1 MTKIK
6 TRLGI
11 SAPLFILVA
20 WFLGEV
26 ANAADKVRISVS
38 SLDVAFF
45 TPAVALKRG
54 FFKEE
59 DIDAEVIRM
68 NANISVTALATG
80 DIDYTTIF
88 GSVVRA
94 AIRGLPVRVVASFLD
109 SPTQMLLSRQEF
121 KAVKE
126 LKGKTLGVSTFGAT
140 ADVAARMM
148 LRYSGVD
155 PEKDMKIIALGA
167 DQARFTALKEG
178 IVDVIVISP
187 PADVEGRKFG
197 FRVLARAY
205 ELFNFPFVGLGANV
219 KKLSDK
225 PDEVKRV
232 IKALIKANRYIRS
245 NRDGS
250 IQTLM
255 EWGRTSKE
263 NASLSYDSVVRV
275 FNADG
280 NIPEDG
286 LQAVIEAA
294 MKDAK
299 ITRQVLA
306 GEVAD
311 LTLVREAQKD
321 LGIKG
326 R

>member
-11 SAPLFILVA
+11 SAPLFIVVA

-45 TPAVALKRG
+45 TPAVAFKRG

-109 SPTQMLLSRQEF
+109 SPTQMLISRPEF
-121 KAVKE
+121 KSVKE

-140 ADVAARMM
+140 ADVSARLM
-148 LRYSGVD
+148 LRHSGID
-155 PEKDMKIIALGA
+155 PEKEMKILALGSDA
-167 DQARFTALKEG
+167 ARFSALKEG

-187 PADVEGRKFG
+187 PADTEGRKWG
-197 FRVLARAY
+197 FQVLARAY
-205 ELFNFPFVGLGANV
+205 ELFKFPFVGLGTNL
-219 KKLSDK
+219 KKINEK
-225 PDEVKRV
+225 PDEIKRV
-232 IKALIKANRYIRS
+232 LKALIKANRYIRA

-250 IQTLM
+250 IQVLM
-255 EWGRTSKE
+255 EWGRTTKE
-263 NASLSYDSVVRV
+263 NASVSYDAVVKV
-275 FNADG
+275 FNQDG
-280 NIPEDG
+280 SIPDDG
-286 LQAVIEAA
+286 LQSVIESAA
-294 MKDAK
+294 KEAK
-299 ITRQVLA
+299 LTRQVA
-306 GEVAD
+306 ASEVAD
-311 LTLVREAQKD
+311 LTMLREAQKE

>member
-1 MTKIK
+1 MKIMYP
-6 TRLGI
+6 LGM
-11 SAPLFILVA
+11 SSLVVV
-20 WFLGEV
+20 V
-26 ANAADKVRISVS
+26 AAFAAVADAADKVRISVS
-38 SLDVAFF
+38 SLDTAFL

-109 SPTQMLLSRQEF
+109 SPTQMLLARQDF
-121 KAVKE
+121 KSVKE

-148 LRYSGVD
+148 FKYSGVD
-155 PEKDMKIIALGA
+155 PEKEIKIIALGA

-187 PADVEGRKFG
+187 PADVEGKKFG

-205 ELFNFPFVGLGANV
+205 ELFNFPFVGLGANL
-219 KKLSDK
+219 KKITDR
-225 PDEVKRV
+225 PDEIKRV
-232 IKALIKANRYIRS
+232 IKALVKGNRYIRS
-245 NRDGS
+245 NRDGA

-263 NASLSYDSVVRV
+263 NAALSYDSVVRV

-280 NIPEDG
+280 SIPDDG

-294 MKDAK
+294 AREAK
-299 ITRQVLA
+299 ITRQVSA

-311 LTLVREAQKD
+311 LSLVREAQKD

>member
-1 MTKIK
+1 MKIMYP
-6 TRLGI
+6 LGM
-11 SAPLFILVA
+11 SALVVV
-20 WFLGEV
+20 V
-26 ANAADKVRISVS
+26 AAFAAVADAADKVRISVS
-38 SLDVAFF
+38 SLDTAFL

-109 SPTQMLLSRQEF
+109 SPTQMLLARQDF
-121 KAVKE
+121 KSVKE

-148 LRYSGVD
+148 FKYSGVD
-155 PEKDMKIIALGA
+155 PEKEIKIIALGA

-187 PADVEGRKFG
+187 PADVEGKKFG

-205 ELFNFPFVGLGANV
+205 ELFNFPFVGLGANL
-219 KKLSDK
+219 KKITDR
-225 PDEVKRV
+225 PDEIKRV
-232 IKALIKANRYIRS
+232 IKALVKGNRYIRS
-245 NRDGS
+245 NRDGA

-263 NASLSYDSVVRV
+263 NAALSYDSVVRV

-280 NIPEDG
+280 SIPDDG

-294 MKDAK
+294 AREAK
-299 ITRQVLA
+299 ITRQVSA

-311 LTLVREAQKD
+311 LSLVREAQKD